1 MDKKLTR
8 IFLWS
13 GPRNISTTLMYSF
26 AQRGDT
32 IVFDEPLYAYY
43 LSNTV
48 ARKYHPD
55 AELIINSMENNGEKV
70 IDIMTGDH
78 KASVVFFKNMTHHLL
93 NLNKDFLSQGLN
105 IILTRDPKEMLPSFH
120 KVIPNPT
127 LKDVGYQEHLDLIDQ
142 FERRNAKYIVMDSKM
157 ILENPSSE
165 LNRLCHYADIPFTD
179 EMLSWKSGA
188 RREDGLWAKHW
199 YKNIHRSTGFL
210 EYRQKTENFPNQLL
224 PLLKECIPR
233 YNRIIEK
240 IK

>member
-1 MDKKLTR
+1 
-8 IFLWS
+8 
-13 GPRNISTTLMYSF
+13 MYSF
-26 AQRGDT
+26 AQRADT

-48 ARKYHPD
+48 ARNYHPD

-70 IDIMTGDH
+70 IDIMTGNH

-142 FERRNAKYIVMDSKM
+142 FEKRNAKYIVMDSKM

-165 LNRLCHYADIPFTD
+165 LKRLCHYADIPFTD
-179 EMLSWKSGA
+179 EMLSWESGA
-188 RREDGLWAKHW
+188 RREDGIWAKHW
-199 YKNIHRSTGFL
+199 YENIHRSTGFL
-210 EYRQKTENFPNQLL
+210 EYHPKTEKFPNQLL

>member
-1 MDKKLTR
+1 MDKKITR

-26 AQRGDT
+26 AQRKDT
-32 IVFDEPLYAYY
+32 KVFDEPLYAFY
-43 LSNTV
+43 LSQTD
-48 ARKYHPD
+48 AKEYHPD
-55 AELIINSMENNGEKV
+55 AELIINSMENNGERV
-70 IDIMTGDH
+70 IDLMTDDH

-142 FERRNAKYIVMDSKM
+142 FEKLNAKYIVMDSKM

-165 LNRLCHYADIPFTD
+165 LKRLCDYADIPFTY
-179 EMLSWKSGA
+179 EMLSWESGA
-188 RREDGLWAKHW
+188 RRVDGLWAKHW

-210 EYRQKTENFPNQLL
+210 EYRLKTENFPSELL

-233 YNRIIEK
+233 YKRIIEK

>member
-1 MDKKLTR
+1 
-8 IFLWS
+8 
-13 GPRNISTTLMYSF
+13 
-26 AQRGDT
+26 
-32 IVFDEPLYAYY
+32 
-43 LSNTV
+43 
-48 ARKYHPD
+48 
-55 AELIINSMENNGEKV
+55 MENNGEKV

-78 KASVVFFKNMTHHLL
+78 KASVVFFKNMSHHLL

-127 LKDVGYQEHLDLIDQ
+127 LKDVGYQEHLDLINQ
-142 FERRNAKYIVMDSKM
+142 FEKRNVKYIVMDSKM

-165 LNRLCHYADIPFTD
+165 LKRLCHYADIPFTD
-179 EMLSWKSGA
+179 EMLSWESGA

-210 EYRQKTENFPNQLL
+210 EYRPKTENFPSELL

>member
-1 MDKKLTR
+1 
-8 IFLWS
+8 
-13 GPRNISTTLMYSF
+13 MYSF
-26 AQRGDT
+26 AQRADT

-142 FERRNAKYIVMDSKM
+142 FEKRNAKYIVMDSKM

-165 LNRLCHYADIPFTD
+165 LKRLCHYADIPFTD

-188 RREDGLWAKHW
+188 RREDGPWAKHW
-199 YKNIHRSTGFL
+199 YENIHRSTGFL
-210 EYRQKTENFPNQLL
+210 EYRLKTENFPSELL

>member
-1 MDKKLTR
+1 
-8 IFLWS
+8 
-13 GPRNISTTLMYSF
+13 MYSF
-26 AQRGDT
+26 AQRKDT
-32 IVFDEPLYAYY
+32 KVFDEPLYAFY
-43 LSNTV
+43 LSQTD
-48 ARKYHPD
+48 AKQYHPD
-55 AELIINSMENNGEKV
+55 SDLIINSMENNGEKV
-70 IDIMTGDH
+70 IDLMTCDH
-78 KASVVFFKNMTHHLL
+78 KVSVVFFKNMTHHLL

-142 FERRNAKYIVMDSKM
+142 FEKRNVKYIVMDSKM

-165 LNRLCHYADIPFTD
+165 LKRLCHFADIPFTD

-188 RREDGLWAKHW
+188 RYEDGLWAKHW
-199 YKNIHRSTGFL
+199 YKSIHLSTGFL
-210 EYRQKTENFPNQLL
+210 EYRPKTENFPCELL

-233 YNRIIEK
+233 YKRIIEK

>member
-70 IDIMTGDH
+70 IDIMTGYH

-105 IILTRDPKEMLPSFH
+105 IILTRDPKEMLLSFH

>member
-70 IDIMTGDH
+70 IDIMTGYH

>member
-1 MDKKLTR
+1 
-8 IFLWS
+8 
-13 GPRNISTTLMYSF
+13 MYSF

-70 IDIMTGDH
+70 IDIMTGYH

>member
-1 MDKKLTR
+1 
-8 IFLWS
+8 
-13 GPRNISTTLMYSF
+13 MYSF
-26 AQRGDT
+26 AQRADT

-142 FERRNAKYIVMDSKM
+142 LEMRNAKYIVMDSKM
-157 ILENPSSE
+157 ILENPSLE
-165 LNRLCHYADIPFTD
+165 LKRLCHYADIPFTD
-179 EMLSWKSGA
+179 EMLSWESGA
-188 RREDGLWAKHW
+188 RREDGLWSKYW

-210 EYRQKTENFPNQLL
+210 EYRPKTENFPSELL
-224 PLLKECIPR
+224 QLLKECIPR
-233 YNRIIEK
+233 YKRIVEK